1 MVVSVIKIRHFFVEQ
16 NAKNFINTGMLLR
29 HATAFGLYI
38 TCTATY
44 FIALGIY
51 VWNPLPSRYSLVA
64 YTGIFFN
71 VGSFIS

>member
-1 MVVSVIKIRHFFVEQ
+1 
-16 NAKNFINTGMLLR
+16 MLLR
-29 HATAFGLYI
+29 HAVAFGLYI

-51 VWNPLPSRYSLVA
+51 VWNPLPSRYFLVA

>member
-1 MVVSVIKIRHFFVEQ
+1 MLSIRRFFVEK
-16 NAKNFINTGMLLR
+16 NAKDFINTGMLLR
-29 HATAFGLYI
+29 HAVAFGLYI

-51 VWNPLPSRYSLVA
+51 VWNPLPSRYFLVA